1 MEMSCLRG
9 WDCGHIAFA
18 RMAQARIL
26 FRYQIEFLSLNWNLN
41 LNLNLNW
48 NLNLNLNLNWNLN
61 LNLNLNWNL
70 NANFLNLGAIMA
82 FLAHFLSLAP
92 IMMVLAP
99 L

>member
-61 LNLNLNWNL
+61 
-70 NANFLNLGAIMA
+70 ANFLNLGAIMA

>member
-1 MEMSCLRG
+1 MSCLRG

-61 LNLNLNWNL
+61 
-70 NANFLNLGAIMA
+70 ANFLNLGAIMA